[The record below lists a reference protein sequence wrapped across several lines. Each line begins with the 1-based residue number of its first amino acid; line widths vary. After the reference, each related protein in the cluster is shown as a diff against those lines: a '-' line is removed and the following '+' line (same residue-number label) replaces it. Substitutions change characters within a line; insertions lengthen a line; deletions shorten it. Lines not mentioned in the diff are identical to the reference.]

1 MNNYTIYHLH
11 SDLSNAFTVMDSVT
25 KYESYIKQAEK
36 LGMKA
41 MAFAE
46 HGSVLQWVKKKEAIE
61 KSGMK
66 YIHAIEA
73 YVTEGLDDIK
83 RDNYHVIL
91 IAKNW
96 DGVKEINKLSS
107 KSFDREDK
115 HYFYNPRITYKE
127 LKSLSDDVIITTS
140 CLKGLLYS
148 APQNIKDDFIKFLSE
163 NKHRAFLEVQH
174 HNVKEQAEYNKYLYE
189 LSQQINVS
197 LIAGTDTHS
206 LNAEYAEGRE
216 LLQKRKGIH
225 FDNEDGWDL
234 TLKSYEDLVECFKQ
248 QGILPENVYLDAIEN
263 TNKMAEMIEPFELDR
278 SHKYPKAYSNSEEV
292 FKNKINQGWK
302 ERSISSKDNIAEYH
316 TRVQYEFDVMKNN
329 GSIDYMLLEE
339 KIKSNM
345 RKQDVY
351 AGYSR
356 GSVSGS
362 LIAYLLKIT
371 DIDSIKFDMNF
382 SRFMNKER
390 VSLCDIDS
398 DWSPEDRPKVKEYVH
413 NIPNLYTSEIVT
425 FNTIAL
431 KGAIRDVGG
440 ALDMELSIVDS
451 ISKSVENNEDS
462 LRIKYPK
469 LFKYVDLLRGTIT
482 SIGVHPAATIVSP
495 LPLEEHMGT
504 FTSSTCDYPVS
515 QLNMKEVDG
524 LNFVKLDILGLDNVG
539 VINNASKKAEI
550 SRLVPDDM
558 NFEDER
564 VWENLIKSPVG
575 IFQFE
580 KPHSHSYLK
589 QLLSRYKD
597 IKEQIPTITKVDL
610 MSLAN
615 GAIRPAGDSYREEM
629 GRGVIKDNGNEALN
643 EIMGNTMGYCT
654 FQESIIEF
662 LHKFCGF
669 TMGEADVVRRH
680 IGKKENTEQDLPK
693 IKAGFIKTA
702 TEQYDIPR
710 EKAETDIIN
719 FLQIIQDA
727 SNYLFSKNHSDPYT
741 FIGFATAYLRT
752 YHPLEFISTLLDYN
766 EERLEKTAKIV
777 EYAETIA
784 NIKIKPPKF
793 RYSSAHY
800 TPNKDGDSIYKGI
813 ASIKTLSSKVGEQL
827 YLLKDNE
834 YNSFVEAL
842 PDILDTGINDGQIEV
857 LIKLGYFSEFGK
869 SKTLLEIFNI
879 YNSLKASKVINKG
892 KYDEEWED
900 IIIKHST
907 QTPKQFRN
915 LDNIAIINELIEKIE
930 DKNISIKELIACQ
943 IEYLGYININLDTH
957 KSNCVVLKI
966 DTKYSPKVTMMSLA
980 TGTTIT
986 AKIYKNML
994 PDIEEGDMI
1003 KVTKIFQEDGWK
1015 KDNDDKWIKDPTK
1028 KVWRLKSFKKLAE
1041 REL

>member
-11 SDLSNAFTVMDSVT
+11 SDLSNAFTIMDSVT
-25 KYESYIKQAEK
+25 KYELYIKQAK
-36 LGMKA
+36 NFGMKA

-46 HGSVLQWVKKKEAIE
+46 HGSVLQWVKKKDAIE
-61 KSGMK
+61 KNSMK

-91 IAKNW
+91 IARNW
-96 DGVKEINKLSS
+96 EGVKELNKLSS

-115 HYFYNPRITYKE
+115 HYFYNPRITYEE
-127 LKSLSDDVIITTS
+127 LKSLSDNVIMTTS

-148 APQNIKDDFIKFLSE
+148 APQHIKDDFIKFLSA
-163 NKHRAFLEVQH
+163 NKHRVFLEVQH
-174 HNVKEQAEYNKYLYE
+174 HNVKEQAEYNQYLYE
-189 LSQQINVS
+189 LSQQINVP

-234 TLKSYEDLVECFKQ
+234 TMKSYEELVECFKIQ
-248 QGILPENVYLDAIEN
+248 NAIPESAYLDALSN
-263 TNKMAEMIEPFELDR
+263 TNKMAEMIEPFTLDC
-278 SHKYPKAYSNSEEV
+278 SHKYPKVYQNSEKV
-292 FKNKINQGWK
+292 FQQKINVGWK
-302 ERSISSKDNIAEYH
+302 DRNISKENAKKYKD
-316 TRVQYEFDVMKNN
+316 RVHYEFDVMKNN
-329 GSIDYMLLEE
+329 GSIDYILLEE
-339 KIKSNM
+339 KIKSDM
-345 RKQDVY
+345 RNHGVY

-371 DIDSIKFDMNF
+371 DIDSIKFDMSF
-382 SRFMNKER
+382 ERFMNKER

-413 NIPNLYTSEIVT
+413 NIPNLHTSEIIT

-431 KGAIRDVGG
+431 RGAIRDVGG
-440 ALDMELSIVDS
+440 ALDMELAIVDK
-451 ISKSVENNEDS
+451 IAKSAETDEDS

-495 LPLEEHMGT
+495 LPLEEYMGT

-539 VINNASKKAEI
+539 IINSASKKAGI
-550 SRLVPDDM
+550 SRLIPDDID
-558 NFEDER
+558 FKDER
-564 VWENLIKSPVG
+564 VWKNLIKSPVG

-580 KPHSHSYLK
+580 KPYSHSYLK
-589 QLLSRYKD
+589 QLLSQYKN
-597 IKEQIPTITKVDL
+597 IKEQLPTITKVDL
-610 MSLAN
+610 MSIAN
-615 GAIRPAGDSYREEM
+615 GAIRPAGDSYREDV
-629 GRGVIKDNGNEALN
+629 GKGFIKDNGNEALN
-643 EIMGNTMGYCT
+643 ELLGNTMGQLI
-654 FQESIIEF
+654 FQENVLEF

-669 TMGEADVVRRH
+669 SMGRADIVRRNFSKK
-680 IGKKENTEQDLPK
+680 IGTEKDIPK
-693 IKAGFIKTA
+693 IKQGFIETA
-702 TEQYDIPR
+702 TTKYGMSKK
-710 EKAETDIIN
+710 KAETDVVA
-719 FLQIIQDA
+719 FLQVIEDA

-752 YHPLEFISTLLDYN
+752 YYPLEFISTLLDYN

-784 NIKIKPPKF
+784 NIKIRPPKF

-800 TPNKDGDSIYKGI
+800 TPSKDGDSIYKGI
-813 ASIKTLSSKVGEQL
+813 SSIKTLSSKVGEQL
-827 YLLKDNE
+827 YSLKDNK

-842 PDILDTGINDGQIEV
+842 PDIFNTDINDGQIEV
-857 LIKLGYFSEFGK
+857 LVKLGYFSEFGK

-892 KYDEEWED
+892 KYDEEWEE
-900 IIIKHST
+900 IIIKYST

-915 LDNIAIINELIEKIE
+915 LDNIAIINELIIKIE

-966 DTKYSPKVTMMSLA
+966 DTKYAPKVTMMSLA

-994 PDIEEGDMI
+994 PDIEEGDII

-1015 KDNDDKWIKDPTK
+1015 KDDDDKWIKDPTK
-1028 KVWRLKSFKKLAE
+1028 KVWRLKSFNRLAE